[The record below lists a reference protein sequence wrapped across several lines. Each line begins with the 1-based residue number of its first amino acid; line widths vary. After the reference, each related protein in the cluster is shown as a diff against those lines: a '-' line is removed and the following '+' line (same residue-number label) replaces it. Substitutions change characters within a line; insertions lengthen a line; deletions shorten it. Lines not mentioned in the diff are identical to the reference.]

1 MARPSNRDER
11 RAQIVDGLLRVLP
24 ETGYERATIQRI
36 AEAAG
41 LGAGLVHHHFGS
53 KLEILLALG
62 ERLAELVSGRQREAR
77 TPRARVD
84 AWIDAHLAQGDD
96 ASAEAVA
103 CWVALGAEALVH
115 PEVRALHRT
124 LLERRRAD
132 LDARLRE
139 VCRDEARSTRGLD
152 VLVANVLATV
162 EGYFQIATTVP
173 DVIPRGSAAGAT
185 RAMTHRLLDAM
196 PARESASEPDT
207 NLSTTLEDSVASTKS
222 ASTSTK
228 KTSRPGRRDQPPTS
242 SKTGPSTRSASTTR
256 ASTTRTS
263 SDREPK
269 PETPRRSRGRK
280 GTS

>member
-24 ETGYERATIQRI
+24 ETGYERATIQKI
-36 AEAAG
+36 AESAG

-62 ERLAELVSGRQREAR
+62 ERLAELVSGRQRAGR
-77 TPRARVD
+77 TPRSRVD
-84 AWIDAHLAQGDD
+84 AWSDAHLAQGDG

-103 CWVALGAEALVH
+103 CWVALGAEALVN

-124 LLERRRAD
+124 LLERRRVD

-139 VCRDEARSTRGLD
+139 VCRDEGRTTRGLD

-162 EGYFQIATTVP
+162 EGYFQIASTAP

-185 RAMTHRLLDAM
+185 RSMTHRLLEAL
-196 PARESASEPDT
+196 PPRERESDVSESAESAD
-207 NLSTTLEDSVASTKS
+207 STK
-222 ASTSTK
+222 
-228 KTSRPGRRDQPPTS
+228 
-242 SKTGPSTRSASTTR
+242 
-256 ASTTRTS
+256 RTS
-263 SDREPK
+263 S
-269 PETPRRSRGRK
+269 TPTSDAQPAANAATRRSRGRK
-280 GTS
+280 GTKS

>member
-41 LGAGLVHHHFGS
+41 LSPGLVHHHFGS

-62 ERLAELVSGRQREAR
+62 ERLATLVEAR
-77 TPRARVD
+77 AKPSSTPRGRLD

-96 ASAEAVA
+96 ASPEAVA

-124 LLERRRAD
+124 LVERRRTA
-132 LDARLRE
+132 LDALLRD
-139 VCRDEARSTRGLD
+139 VCRDEARRTRGLD

-162 EGYFQIATTVP
+162 EGYFQIATTAP
-173 DVIPRGSAAGAT
+173 DLVPRGSAAGAV
-185 RAMTHRLLDAM
+185 RAMTHRLLDAL
-196 PARESASEPDT
+196 PT
-207 NLSTTLEDSVASTKS
+207 
-222 ASTSTK
+222 
-228 KTSRPGRRDQPPTS
+228 RDEAS
-242 SKTGPSTRSASTTR
+242 SKRGAS
-256 ASTTRTS
+256 S
-263 SDREPK
+263 
-269 PETPRRSRGRK
+269 
-280 GTS
+280 

>member
-24 ETGYERATIQRI
+24 EAGYERATIHKI
-36 AEAAG
+36 AESAG

-62 ERLAELVSGRQREAR
+62 ERLAELVSGRQRAGR
-77 TPRARVD
+77 TPRSRVD
-84 AWIDAHLAQGDD
+84 AWIDAHLAQGDG

-124 LLERRRAD
+124 LLERRRVD

-139 VCRDEARSTRGLD
+139 VCREEERTTRGLD

-162 EGYFQIATTVP
+162 EGYFQIASTAP

-185 RAMTHRLLDAM
+185 RAMTHRLLDAL
-196 PARESASEPDT
+196 PPRERESESDASESNRSESGSARSD
-207 NLSTTLEDSVASTKS
+207 STKS
-222 ASTSTK
+222 DSTK
-228 KTSRPGRRDQPPTS
+228 SDSTKSESRPTKSETART
-242 SKTGPSTRSASTTR
+242 ASIT
-256 ASTTRTS
+256 
-263 SDREPK
+263 EP
-269 PETPRRSRGRK
+269 EATRRSRRRK
-280 GTS
+280 GTSS

>member
-41 LGAGLVHHHFGS
+41 LGAGLVHHHFAS

-162 EGYFQIATTVP
+162 EGYFQIATTAP

-207 NLSTTLEDSVASTKS
+207 DPSTSPGDSAASAKRGSAKRASTK
-222 ASTSTK
+222 
-228 KTSRPGRRDQPPTS
+228 
-242 SKTGPSTRSASTTR
+242 R
-256 ASTTRTS
+256 ASS
-263 SDREPK
+263 ENEPK

>member
-1 MARPSNRDER
+1 LVDQPIYSSTADPMARPSNRDER

-162 EGYFQIATTVP
+162 EGYFQIATTAP
-173 DVIPRGSAAGAT
+173 DVVPRGSAAGAT

-196 PARESASEPDT
+196 PARESASSEPDT
-207 NLSTTLEDSVASTKS
+207 DPSTPPGDSAAPAKTGSAKRASTK
-222 ASTSTK
+222 
-228 KTSRPGRRDQPPTS
+228 
-242 SKTGPSTRSASTTR
+242 R
-256 ASTTRTS
+256 ASS
-263 SDREPK
+263 ENEPK